1 MSVDLI
7 YGSRVTSWLSIL
19 EYRSHRWT
27 GRGLIYRQTALL
39 RLVSSLIVSSEF
51 VLERLHYRHSIDDKV
66 SIKLGILFVQCDFI
80 STRLTCSII
89 FYVFY
94 GSRRESIDRSPS
106 NFVNFL
112 RKGIQKRLK
121 KKKNWKIPKRRIWK
135 WNVNSITFHRKV
147 WMLKMKKACEKR
159 ELIASSSMRMA
170 VAVSRSCRNSHVV
183 EVELQSLRSLEI
195 LRGKFVGG

>member
-1 MSVDLI
+1 MKSVNLTFRKSKLGNQRATIDRRGIDRGKKKKRKWRARWNDWRSVSVDLI

-121 KKKNWKIPKRRIWK
+121 KKKKLK
-135 WNVNSITFHRKV
+135 NSET
-147 WMLKMKKACEKR
+147 
-159 ELIASSSMRMA
+159 
-170 VAVSRSCRNSHVV
+170 
-183 EVELQSLRSLEI
+183 
-195 LRGKFVGG
+195 